1 MGIYASGLIRD
12 LEVLELLGAE
22 SAWQN
27 GGFGVQEISSR
38 LQRDKGQISRVCQT
52 LAKTGLINRDRQT
65 KRYRLGHHLYAL
77 AMRTQEAHLALL
89 ARPTLLELMAQ
100 AEESAHLTV
109 LRGGEI
115 MTVHTELAQHPER
128 DDSFDGVSLPA
139 LKTASGRAILSTFTA
154 DELAAWWEEH
164 GTTREPTVPV
174 PRPLS
179 AEARELSRVRRRPNS
194 LNTLSKLRRVTKAA
208 EKQGYALSDGELTE
222 NIVDAAAPIR
232 NGSGSVVGAVSV
244 GARRNRIR
252 DGNQALGAL
261 VAESAHVL
269 SSRMGWSPAAL

>member
-22 SAWQN
+22 SALQN

-65 KRYRLGHHLYAL
+65 KRYRLGHQLYAL

-139 LKTASGRAILSTFTA
+139 LKTASGLAILSTFTPG
-154 DELAAWWEEH
+154 ELAAWWEEH
-164 GTTREPTVPV
+164 GQFREKPANARNH
-174 PRPLS
+174 RPLEPS
-179 AEARELSRVRRRPNS
+179 EMI
-194 LNTLSKLRRVTKAA
+194 KLRQQPGSIRSLTKLQRLCK
-208 EKQGYALSDGELTE
+208 ETRKLGYAISDGQLTD
-222 NIVDAAAPIR
+222 NIVDAAAPLR
-232 NGSGSVVGAVSV
+232 NGSGLVVGAIAV
-244 GARRNRIR
+244 GARKNRIR
-252 DGNQALGAL
+252 DGYQGLGYL
-261 VAESAHVL
+261 VHESAHNL
-269 SSRMGWSPAAL
+269 SKRLGWTPEE